1 MSRDYGDYLEDIL
14 YSIDAIE
21 EFTYGLD
28 LEDFLEDKKTV
39 FAVVRSF
46 EIIGEATKNIPFDIR
61 EKYPYVPWKN
71 MAGMR
76 DVVIHGYFGVDNAVI
91 WKTLKEDIP
100 GLKGKIKRILD
111 DLDTG

>member
-1 MSRDYGDYLEDIL
+1 MLSELEESLIP
-14 YSIDAIE
+14 A
-21 EFTYGLD
+21 
-28 LEDFLEDKKTV
+28 DKKTV

-61 EKYPYVPWKN
+61 DKYPEVPWKN

-100 GLKGKIKRILD
+100 GLKEKIKKILGEIEAD
-111 DLDTG
+111 

>member
-1 MSRDYGDYLEDIL
+1 L
-14 YSIDAIE
+14 
-21 EFTYGLD
+21 
-28 LEDFLEDKKTV
+28 
-39 FAVVRSF
+39 FASF

-61 EKYPYVPWKN
+61 DKYPDVPWKN

-100 GLKGKIKRILD
+100 GLKEKIKKILGEIEAD
-111 DLDTG
+111 